1 MLNKHKLQRIAIATT
16 ALMAFGSTQLIANAE
31 TLTLNGSIT
40 GPTCAVGIS
49 GANAG
54 GGTTGT
60 YTLNLGNIT
69 QSATTA
75 LATGETLVTSTPSVA
90 TFALTTP
97 GTTTACS
104 APGVF
109 WDISVAPTQ
118 AGFILTN
125 QAATAKKGETYLKNM
140 IAAAQGGTDAA
151 VVLKAA
157 VGATVPA
164 TAPALALN
172 DNGVFAGIN
181 SVLPTFTTST
191 ASSISISAQFVH
203 ATNLQKPTSGNYNH
217 TLNLGITYR

>member
-1 MLNKHKLQRIAIATT
+1 MLNKHKLQRIAIATS
-16 ALMAFGSTQLIANAE
+16 ALMAFGTTQLIANAE

-49 GANAG
+49 GTNAS
-54 GGTTGT
+54 GGTSGT

-90 TFALTTP
+90 TFALTNP
-97 GTTTACS
+97 GTTTACT
-104 APGVF
+104 ATGVV

-125 QAATAKKGETYLKNM
+125 NAATAKKGETYLKNM
-140 IAAAQGGTDAA
+140 ITAAQGGTDAA
-151 VVLKAA
+151 VVLKAG
-157 VGATVPA
+157 VA
-164 TAPALALN
+164 TASPTTVLALN
-172 DNGVFAGIN
+172 DAGVFAGIN

-203 ATNLQKPTSGNYNH
+203 ATNLQKPTSGSYNH
-217 TLNLGITYR
+217 TLNLGVTYR